1 MKIITWIK
9 EFAELIKLV
18 IIVACLIFAVVSV
31 RSCSKIKEEKKNVDT
46 ILNSTIEN
54 FKTESGKNAVEIS
67 QWKVRYKALDNL
79 NGEISAKNNAY
90 LNDLVKAK
98 QTIKDLDLKLKN
110 VNNYIKNE
118 LISKDSAYTELIFLD
133 CDNIEIKPIEKKH
146 IKIDFLQVDNFL
158 DVRYEYRAEVSTVSY
173 LQAKNRKNGKKHLI
187 LPNAVWLW
195 GYDQKTIS
203 VIDDP
208 NATINNSV
216 SIEFIKK

>member
-1 MKIITWIK
+1 MRIITWLK

-18 IIVACLIFAVVSV
+18 IIIVCLIFAVISV
-31 RSCSKIKEEKKNVDT
+31 RSCVKIKEEKKNVDT
-46 ILNSTIEN
+46 ILNSQIEN

-67 QWKVRYKALDNL
+67 QWKVKYKAIEHYSNEL
-79 NGEISAKNNAY
+79 SAKNNVY
-90 LNDLVKAK
+90 LNDLAKAK

-146 IKIDFLQVDNFL
+146 IKINFLQVDSFL
-158 DVRYEYRAEVSTVSY
+158 DVKYEYRATVSTVSY
-173 LQAKNRKNGKKHLI
+173 LEAKNRKNGKKHLL

-195 GYDQKTIS
+195 GYDQKSVT

-208 NATINNSV
+208 NASINNSV